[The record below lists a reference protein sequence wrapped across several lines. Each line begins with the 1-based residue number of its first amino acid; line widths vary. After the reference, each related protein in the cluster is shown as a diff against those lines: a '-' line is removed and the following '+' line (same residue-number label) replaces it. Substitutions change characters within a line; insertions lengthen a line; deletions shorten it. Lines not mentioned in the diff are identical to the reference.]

1 MKILHVSPSYYPAFK
16 YGGPVQSVHLLN
28 KKLAEKG
35 VQVNVLTTNAGIS
48 KEGMDEW
55 LNECMHNDGWCYFDG
70 IRVKYVSYIG
80 YEHFNFSIPFVKELK
95 KIIKEYELVH
105 ITAVWNFPVL
115 AVSYF
120 AKRFNKP
127 YIISTRGVLHREA
140 LSSKSGF
147 IKKIYFKLFAEKY
160 LKQASGIH
168 YTTGVERE
176 ESELIIKN
184 KNGFVV
190 PNGIDIWQVKNDV
203 ETDILEKA
211 GIGNKKYLLIL
222 GRIHR
227 IKGFDI
233 LIPAVKNILEKEQD
247 VYLVIVGN
255 DSGYMEEIKK
265 LAVELKIQNKII
277 FTGAV
282 AGEDK
287 WCLYKNALMFVL
299 PSYSENF
306 GMAVVEAMACGTPV
320 IISDKVGIYKEVED
334 SDAGLIV
341 KTEVD
346 SLYFAINKLLAAEE
360 LRKRIAANGKKLVKE
375 KYSIDKAAEQMIE
388 QYKQLIKVYNE
399 SV

>member
-1 MKILHVSPSYYPAFK
+1 MKLLHVSPSYCPAVK
-16 YGGPVQSVHLLN
+16 YGGPVQSVHILN

-35 VQVNVLTTNAGIS
+35 VQVDVLTTNAGIS
-48 KEGMDEW
+48 KESMDAW
-55 LNECMHNDGWCYFDG
+55 THDCMGNDGWCYFDG

-95 KIIKEYELVH
+95 KIIKDYDLVH

-115 AVSYF
+115 AASF
-120 AKRFNKP
+120 WAKRFNKP
-127 YIISTRGVLHREA
+127 YIISTRGALHREA
-140 LSSKSGF
+140 LSSRSGF

-168 YTTGVERE
+168 YTTVVERV

-184 KNGFVV
+184 KNSFVV
-190 PNGIDIWQVKNDV
+190 PNGIDIGQVNNNAG
-203 ETDILEKA
+203 TDILEKT
-211 GIGNKKYLLIL
+211 GIGNKQYLLIL

-247 VYLVIVGN
+247 VYLVIAGN

-265 LAVELKIQNKII
+265 LAVKNRILNKII

-287 WCLYKNALMFVL
+287 WRLYKNARMFVL

-320 IISDKVGIYKEVED
+320 IISDKVGIYKEVEKAE
-334 SDAGLIV
+334 AGLIAH
-341 KTEVD
+341 TEFD
-346 SLYFAINKLLAAEE
+346 SLYFALKKLLTDEN
-360 LRKRIAANGKKLVKE
+360 LRKKISENGKRLTKE
-375 KYSIDKAAEQMIE
+375 KYSIDKTADRMIE
-388 QYKQLIKVYNE
+388 EYRKLLIPQKN
-399 SV
+399 SL